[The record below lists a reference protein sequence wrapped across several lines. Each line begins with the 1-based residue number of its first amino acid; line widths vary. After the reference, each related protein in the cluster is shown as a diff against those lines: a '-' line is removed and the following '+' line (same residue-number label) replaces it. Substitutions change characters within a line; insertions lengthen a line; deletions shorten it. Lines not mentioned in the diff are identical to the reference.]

1 MTGAGARLRGVH
13 TWQVTLG
20 LALLALGFL
29 IAAQARSEA
38 PRVRY
43 TSQERAPLVET
54 AGMLTA
60 QQASLQAGILDLR
73 DRIRAAEA
81 GSQGSSVLTK
91 ELTAQLDEA
100 RLASGLIPVTGTGL
114 VIQLRDSK
122 DPSPTD
128 GNVSDYRVRADDLR
142 TIADELWLAGAE
154 ALAVNGERLTATSG
168 FLDIGESILVNSAY
182 LVPPYQVVAIG
193 PQDLYD
199 RLTRSARFADW
210 VRTRV
215 QGFGLEVRYAELPD
229 AQVPAYAG
237 SVRLRY
243 ARPVPSATPGA
254 VP

>member
-1 MTGAGARLRGVH
+1 MP

-43 TSQERAPLVET
+43 TTQERAPLVET
-54 AGMLTA
+54 AVTLTA
-60 QQASLQAGILDLR
+60 QQDALQAGILDLR
-73 DRIRAAEA
+73 ERIRSAEA
-81 GSQGSSVLTK
+81 GSQGSSALTK
-91 ELTAQLDEA
+91 ALTAELDAA
-100 RLASGLIPVTGTGL
+100 RLASGLIPVTGPGL
-114 VIQLRDSK
+114 VIQLRDSR
-122 DPSPTD
+122 DPGPAD
-128 GNVSDYRVRADDLR
+128 GDTSDYRVRADDLR
-142 TIADELWLAGAE
+142 AIADELWLAGAD
-154 ALAVNGERLTATSG
+154 AVAVNGERLTATSG
-168 FLDIGESILVNSAY
+168 FIDIGESILVNSAY

-193 PQDLYD
+193 PEDLYD

-243 ARPVPSATPGA
+243 ARRVPSPTPR
-254 VP
+254 PSP